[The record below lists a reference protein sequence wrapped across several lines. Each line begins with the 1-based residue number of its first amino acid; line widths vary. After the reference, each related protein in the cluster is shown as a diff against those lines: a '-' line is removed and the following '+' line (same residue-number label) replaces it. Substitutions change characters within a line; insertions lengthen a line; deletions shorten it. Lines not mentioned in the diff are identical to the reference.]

1 MSSTVSRAPRRN
13 RQFWIDHVNQWKCS
27 GLSKAA
33 YCQLHSINA
42 GSFYNWSRPARDSAG
57 STGTDSHRTELD
69 IQPLKPLTFMPVQIK
84 PFDHRTE
91 TRFVHV
97 QRAAT
102 DVALPAD
109 LNADQIHTWLRAIH
123 QLHV

>member
-1 MSSTVSRAPRRN
+1 MLSTVSRAPRRN
-13 RQFWIDHVNQWKCS
+13 RQFWIDHVSQWKRS

-42 GSFYNWSRPARDSAG
+42 GSFYNWSRPTRNDTEPA
-57 STGTDSHRTELD
+57 STNTQQTELD
-69 IQPLKPLTFMPVQIK
+69 AKSDKSLTFLPIEIK
-84 PFDHRTE
+84 PVDHRTE
-91 TRFVHV
+91 ARFVHV

-109 LNADQIHTWLRAIH
+109 LHADQIHSWLSAIH

>member
-13 RQFWIDHVNQWKCS
+13 RQFWMDHVNQWKRS

-33 YCQLHSINA
+33 YCQLHCINA
-42 GSFYNWSRPARDSAG
+42 GSFYNWSRPAPDNAESAAANG
-57 STGTDSHRTELD
+57 CESALD
-69 IQPLKPLTFMPVQIK
+69 MQSEKSLTFVPIEIK
-84 PFDHRTE
+84 PVDHRTE
-91 TRFVHV
+91 TCFVNV

-102 DVALPAD
+102 DVALPTD
-109 LNADQIHTWLRAIH
+109 LNADKIFSWLSAIH

>member
-1 MSSTVSRAPRRN
+1 MSTTVSRAPRRN
-13 RQFWIDHVNQWKCS
+13 RQFWIDHVNQWKRS
-27 GLSKAA
+27 GLSKVA

-42 GSFYNWSRPARDSAG
+42 GSFYNWSRPVHTMAEPAA
-57 STGTDSHRTELD
+57 TDDTRNELE
-69 IQPLKPLTFMPVQIK
+69 PPSSKSLTFVPVEIK
-84 PFDHRTE
+84 SADHRTE

-102 DVALPAD
+102 DVALPTD
-109 LNADQIHTWLRAIH
+109 LNADQIHNWLSAIH

>member
-1 MSSTVSRAPRRN
+1 MSTTVSRAPNRN
-13 RQFWIDHVNQWKCS
+13 RQFWIDHIKQWKRS

-42 GSFYNWSRPARDSAG
+42 GSFYNWSRPTRDEVEPLSAAA
-57 STGTDSHRTELD
+57 
-69 IQPLKPLTFMPVQIK
+69 QPSKPDTQPGPSLTFIPVAIT
-84 PFDHRTE
+84 PANHRSE
-91 TRFVHV
+91 ARCVQV

-102 DVALPAD
+102 AVELPAD
-109 LNADQIHTWLRAIH
+109 LSADQIHSWLSAIH

>member
-13 RQFWIDHVNQWKCS
+13 RQFWLDHVNQWKHS

-33 YCQLHSINA
+33 YCQHHSINA
-42 GSFYNWSRPARDSAG
+42 GSFYNWSRPSRGDDESMG
-57 STGTDSHRTELD
+57 IELQRAKPVA
-69 IQPLKPLTFMPVQIK
+69 QPEEPLTFMPVTLK
-84 PFDHRTE
+84 PIEHRVE
-91 TRFVHV
+91 DGFVHV

-102 DVALPAD
+102 DIALPAQ
-109 LNADQIHTWLRAIH
+109 LSADQINSWLSAIH

>member
-1 MSSTVSRAPRRN
+1 MSTTVSRAPRRN
-13 RQFWIDHVNQWKCS
+13 RQFWIDHVSQWKRS

-42 GSFYNWSRPARDSAG
+42 GSFYNWSRPARDDNEPK
-57 STGTDSHRTELD
+57 GTEVQRTKLETL
-69 IQPLKPLTFMPVQIK
+69 PEKSLTFMPVEIK
-84 PFDHRTE
+84 PADHRTE
-91 TRFVHV
+91 ARFVHV

-102 DVALPAD
+102 DVALPTD
-109 LNADQIHTWLRAIH
+109 LSADQIHSWLCAIH